1 MSSVMGTFVKFSQLK
16 PCMLPALLLVLG
28 ADAAAG
34 IGAVAACLPRA
45 PGAGTGTTGDSVLG
59 TSFGDDM
66 LGPGGGCIGLLGML
80 NLNAIACKSEPE
92 FVRDTL
98 LVLLC
103 GIAHRSIPGNCPA
116 PHMGDSG
123 MDDFGSSGAG
133 IFGSSGFATAETAD
147 SVFSC
152 GCSGS
157 TLNKT
162 DKVPAEPASP
172 LLLVLSASAASPPAS
187 SPLFNAFSRLP
198 AK

>member
-1 MSSVMGTFVKFSQLK
+1 MGTFVNLSQSK
-16 PCMLPALLLVLG
+16 PCMLPTLLLVLG

-34 IGAVAACLPRA
+34 IGAVAACLPGA

-80 NLNAIACKSEPE
+80 NLDAIACKSGPDSLEGGR
-92 FVRDTL
+92 FVLWHARTEVSHEDW
-98 LVLLC
+98 
-103 GIAHRSIPGNCPA
+103 PA

-123 MDDFGSSGAG
+123 MDDFGSSGTG
-133 IFGSSGFATAETAD
+133 IFGSSGFAVAETAD

-157 TLNKT
+157 TLNKIG
-162 DKVPAEPASP
+162 KMPAEPTSP
-172 LLLVLSASAASPPAS
+172 LLVLSAGVASPPAS